1 MVSVWSL
8 ASEDNVSR
16 SAGADRSEVKGV
28 PSGGGAPRNVLGD
41 VRTYRQT
48 VDGRALEVVVGLE
61 VHAQLSG
68 GAKVFSGPSPEGWTL
83 DEGLPGSLPAL
94 NGEVARLAVALS
106 AATSGSTAS
115 NLNFARKS
123 YRSPDIALG
132 YQITQCFGSIASN
145 GTLVTGKRNSLRG
158 NGGRRIRLLRL
169 SVEHDAANF
178 VSNKRFV
185 SYLRAG
191 GSLFELATAPDL
203 DSVGCVKLT
212 LSKLKLFLKALGTSS
227 NVRFDLNL
235 STAPPLISSKARREL
250 KNLTS
255 LGSLER
261 TFDGVLAAEAARVIW
276 PMTCALNVKAREFV
290 ALRPKERA
298 HEYKRI
304 PESNLGCN
312 KMWRNVLS
320 AVVAERAEVIGFGGG
335 SAWTFGG
342 GVWSCEM
349 FTAEGLGRVKIA
361 LKVAEVKRNRGV

>member
-1 MVSVWSL
+1 M
-8 ASEDNVSR
+8 
-16 SAGADRSEVKGV
+16 KGV

-68 GAKVFSGPSPEGWTL
+68 GAKVFSGPSPEGWPL

-106 AATSGSTAS
+106 AATSGVTAS

-178 VSNKRFV
+178 VSDKRFV

-191 GSLFELATAPDL
+191 GSLFELATAP
-203 DSVGCVKLT
+203 
-212 LSKLKLFLKALGTSS
+212 
-227 NVRFDLNL
+227 
-235 STAPPLISSKARREL
+235 
-250 KNLTS
+250 
-255 LGSLER
+255 
-261 TFDGVLAAEAARVIW
+261 
-276 PMTCALNVKAREFV
+276 
-290 ALRPKERA
+290 
-298 HEYKRI
+298 
-304 PESNLGCN
+304 
-312 KMWRNVLS
+312 
-320 AVVAERAEVIGFGGG
+320 
-335 SAWTFGG
+335 
-342 GVWSCEM
+342 
-349 FTAEGLGRVKIA
+349 
-361 LKVAEVKRNRGV
+361 

>member
-1 MVSVWSL
+1 M
-8 ASEDNVSR
+8 
-16 SAGADRSEVKGV
+16 
-28 PSGGGAPRNVLGD
+28 
-41 VRTYRQT
+41 
-48 VDGRALEVVVGLE
+48 
-61 VHAQLSG
+61 
-68 GAKVFSGPSPEGWTL
+68 FSGPSPEGWPL

-178 VSNKRFV
+178 VSDKRFV

-212 LSKLKLFLKALGTSS
+212 LSKLKLFLKVLGTSS
-227 NVRFDLNL
+227 NVRFDL
-235 STAPPLISSKARREL
+235 L
-250 KNLTS
+250 KP
-255 LGSLER
+255 
-261 TFDGVLAAEAARVIW
+261 FDG
-276 PMTCALNVKAREFV
+276 
-290 ALRPKERA
+290 
-298 HEYKRI
+298 
-304 PESNLGCN
+304 
-312 KMWRNVLS
+312 S
-320 AVVAERAEVIGFGGG
+320 AVDFLK
-335 SAWTFGG
+335 S
-342 GVWSCEM
+342 
-349 FTAEGLGRVKIA
+349 AEGA
-361 LKVAEVKRNRGV
+361 